1 MKKLGVKFEVFDQ
14 KLHRLDEFYFQNYRT
29 FSFLLKIV
37 FTLSHGQTAV
47 EQWFSINQQVINQ
60 NMKSETIIARR
71 FSKDHM
77 IFRGLT
83 PQSICIDSPSIKSVR
98 SVGVKYKYY

>member
-71 FSKDHM
+71 LIKDHM
-77 IFRGLT
+77 IVHGLP
-83 PQSICIDSPSIKSVR
+83 PQSICIDSPSIKSIK
-98 SVGVKYKYY
+98 SVGVKYKCY